1 MSLPSLKYGVPS
13 WRTAR
18 AQPSNRVEVLRLLG
32 TRNLDLPDS
41 SEYINE
47 KVTVLKGSGQRS
59 IFRAQ
64 NLKVKEGTCSF
75 DDPNVTPSLNLLVLL
90 SSSSPHSPSIFQEYR
105 FFPSCN
111 CI

>member
-18 AQPSNRVEVLRLLG
+18 AQPSNRVEVA
-32 TRNLDLPDS
+32 RNSDS